1 MPGYDGT
8 GPEGRGRN
16 GRGLGP
22 CNDMGGRSD
31 TGFFGFRR
39 GRRGGRRGF
48 WWANRTVE
56 SEKSAVKSEKSWL
69 SQQLDA
75 INRRLDSLEED

>member
-22 CNDMGGRSD
+22 CNDAESKSD

-48 WWANRTVE
+48 WRTNRTTE
-56 SEKSAVKSEKSWL
+56 SEKSALQSTKSRL
-69 SQQLDA
+69 TQQLDA
-75 INRRLDSLEED
+75 VNQRLNSLEDD

>member
-22 CNDMGGRSD
+22 CSNLECRSG
-31 TGFFGFRR
+31 TVFFGFRR
-39 GRRGGRRGF
+39 GRRGGRRSF
-48 WWANRTVE
+48 WTTKRPTE
-56 SEKSAVKSEKSWL
+56 SMKLSLQAEKSWL
-69 SQQLDA
+69 TQQLDA
-75 INRRLDSLEED
+75 VNRRLDSLGHD